1 MTHRLKQAITR
12 FSTMKVVVVGD
23 VMLDLY
29 EYCYTAQSKPIDSEK
44 PGRRAYTAQALHRHP
59 GGAGNVAAN
68 LAALDV
74 TALLIGVTGA
84 DGHHLT
90 LEQLCEQRAIR
101 ARLIRDPQRQT
112 TLKNRLYL
120 DEEYLLRRDDETTDP
135 LSETVREMVLNEVRC
150 ELDGADAV
158 ILSDYAKGLF
168 SEELAQAIIYLC
180 VSRSLPVIVDFKPTH
195 QSLFRGATIIA
206 PNAGEARALLPG
218 APFTAEEEA
227 RLEQD
232 TGRLYERLACDKVVV
247 TLGEHGICGTDGHR
261 FFHLP
266 AHPVTVVDAVGCG
279 DTVRAVLALGYAAEL
294 SLEET
299 ADLANHAAA
308 IAVQKLGTATV
319 TREELLAGDR

>member
-12 FSTMKVVVVGD
+12 FGTLKVVVLGD
-23 VMLDLY
+23 VMLDVY

-90 LEQLCEQRAIR
+90 LEQLCEQRAID

-135 LSETVREMVLNEVRC
+135 LSESVREMVLNEFRS

-168 SEELAQAIIYLC
+168 SEELAQTIIHLC
-180 VSRSLPVIVDFKPTH
+180 VGRSLPVIVDFKPEH
-195 QSLFRGATIIA
+195 HALFRGATIIA

-218 APFTAEEEA
+218 ASFTVQAE
-227 RLEQD
+227 LEQD
-232 TGRLYERLACDKVVV
+232 VRRLYEQLACEKIVV
-247 TLGEHGICGTDGHR
+247 TLGEHGICGYDGRH
-261 FFHLP
+261 FFRLP
-266 AHPVTVVDAVGCG
+266 ANRVQVVDAVGCG
-279 DTVRAVLALGYAAEL
+279 DTVRAVLALGHAAGL

-299 ADLANHAAA
+299 AGLANEAAA
-308 IAVQKLGTATV
+308 IAVQKLGTATI